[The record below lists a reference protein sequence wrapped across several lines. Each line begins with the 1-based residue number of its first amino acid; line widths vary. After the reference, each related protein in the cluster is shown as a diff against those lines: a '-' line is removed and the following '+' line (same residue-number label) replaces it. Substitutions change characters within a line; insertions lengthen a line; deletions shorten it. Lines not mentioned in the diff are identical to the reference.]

1 MLSPPMNLER
11 RKDLQALIFLQ
22 AGRWNFYVM
31 VSSWKSI
38 AVGFLTTGSYG
49 TTLPL
54 SEYIIVD
61 CRTAHPK
68 EKHYG
73 GVADKEDVERRS
85 GDVHVE
91 ALKFSPVIATV
102 HLLSQNGIFSKV
114 ACLDEREESSMVRM
128 LANNS
133 NDAKRSAAVRV

>member
-38 AVGFLTTGSYG
+38 AVGFLKTGSYG

-68 EKHYG
+68 ENIMEVSLTRKMLNDE
-73 GVADKEDVERRS
+73 AEMSTLRRS
-85 GDVHVE
+85 
-91 ALKFSPVIATV
+91 
-102 HLLSQNGIFSKV
+102 
-114 ACLDEREESSMVRM
+114 
-128 LANNS
+128 NS
-133 NDAKRSAAVRV
+133 HP